1 MWKFHFANLCMVLF
15 LAALLAARHTTSVH
29 EVNENGYG
37 LAHSGEQSNHADSV
51 FERSWTDTLHG
62 MSMIDDLNGFWQ
74 RAMIMRQWII
84 EYETANWGKVHANS
98 GAEDDLVEARFH
110 VANAE
115 VFGVALV
122 QKQRAKAELDSA
134 DRYLQKALPLVAQD
148 MMPVLKAIEKEVSD
162 AKTDLQTADDD
173 AETSDE
179 QIKTDLD
186 WAIASLH
193 GERL

>member
-1 MWKFHFANLCMVLF
+1 MWKYLFVNLCFALF
-15 LAALLAARHTTSVH
+15 LTAIFAARHAASVI
-29 EVNENGYG
+29 EPRGNGYV
-37 LAHSGEQSNHADSV
+37 LANTEAQSNHTNSV
-51 FERSWTDTLHG
+51 FESSWSDALPGRS
-62 MSMIDDLNGFWQ
+62 IFEDLNGFWQ
-74 RAMIMRQWII
+74 RAMIMRQWIL
-84 EYETANWGKVHANS
+84 EYETANWGKVHAKS

-122 QKQRAKAELDSA
+122 KKQRAKAELDRA

-148 MMPVLKAIEKEVSD
+148 MRPVLEAIEKELAD
-162 AKTDLQTADDD
+162 AKADLETADPD
-173 AETSDE
+173 AEASDE

>member
-1 MWKFHFANLCMVLF
+1 MWKFPFVNLCFALF
-15 LAALLAARHTTSVH
+15 LTALFAARDAVSVIDSS
-29 EVNENGYG
+29 ENGYV
-37 LAHSGEQSNHADSV
+37 LANSGAQSNHSNSM
-51 FERSWTDTLHG
+51 FEHSWADTLPG
-62 MSMIDDLNGFWQ
+62 MSIIDYVNDLWQ
-74 RAMIMRQWII
+74 RAMIMRQWIL
-84 EYETANWGKVHANS
+84 EYETTYWGKVHAMS

-122 QKQRAKAELDSA
+122 KKQRARVELDRA
-134 DRYLQKALPLVAQD
+134 DDYLQKALPLVAQD
-148 MMPVLKAIEKEVSD
+148 MMPVLKAIEKELTD
-162 AKTDLQTADDD
+162 AKTEL
-173 AETSDE
+173 ETVDPDTEASDE